1 VSDQLYAG
9 VDEIYRAHG
18 VKIPS
23 RAFPLLMVLRDH
35 GGTLTIGELADHLG
49 VSHVAILRGENEL
62 DRAGVTGGAKH
73 PKDGR
78 SSVIHLLPK
87 GRALLERLEPVWRA
101 IVKAVDGIDAAA
113 DTLLPTVRKIEEALE
128 ERSFAERVDAELK
141 VNRRDVEIVPYE
153 ASHREHFKRLNIE
166 WLEKHFYVEAI
177 DHEVLGH
184 PEKILAKGG
193 AILLAERGDEVV
205 GTVALIRHPR
215 NRYELSKMAVT
226 ERHQGQGIGHQLLRA
241 AIARFEELGGGQ
253 LFLETNHKLLPAIRL
268 YEDNGFVRAERPKG
282 PIHYAR
288 SDVYMLFS
296 RARTGGSKR
305 RRARRAA
312 R

>member
-1 VSDQLYAG
+1 
-9 VDEIYRAHG
+9 
-18 VKIPS
+18 
-23 RAFPLLMVLRDH
+23 MVLRDH

-49 VSHVAILRGENEL
+49 VSHVAILRGENAL

-113 DTLLPTVRKIEEALE
+113 DVLLPTVRKLEQALA

-141 VNRRDVEIVPYE
+141 MNRRDVEIVPFE
-153 ASHREHFKRLNIE
+153 TSHREHFKRLNIE

-177 DHEVLGH
+177 DEEVLGQ
-184 PEKILAKGG
+184 PEKILQKGG

-205 GTVALIRHPR
+205 GTVALIRHKGD
-215 NRYELSKMAVT
+215 RYELSKMAVT
-226 ERHQGQGIGHQLLRA
+226 ERHKGRGIGHQLLRA
-241 AIARFEELGGGQ
+241 AIGKYEELGGRE
-253 LFLETNHKLLPAIRL
+253 LFLETNHKLTPAIRL
-268 YEDNGFVRAERPKG
+268 YEANGFVRAERPKG

-288 SDVYMLFS
+288 SDVYMVFS
-296 RARTGGSKR
+296 RASKGASKR
-305 RRARRAA
+305 RRARPGSR
-312 R
+312 